1 MTFGTYGG
9 RGGADSAESEAFL
22 QGQLLLKSLGVPELS
37 IMPKTFGGV
46 TGTGTNLVAGTGARR
61 TGDNFTSP
69 GSSRENPLNVVT
81 IPQGQD
87 AKNKADN
94 GAKYIK
100 EGIFGRIYKW
110 DQASG
115 AYVLTAN
122 YGGFVGKNMGLGG
135 MMRGSGTPTSDSIP
149 AMLSNGEY
157 VVKASS
163 VNKYGSGFM
172 DAVNA
177 GSFAAGGMVKNY
189 KSPIIA
195 AYMSGGGF
203 AAHTMMGYKDGGAVS
218 SNIDNSSN
226 DNYNIVINA
235 NDSNSAKIIADMV
248 INRINRENSRKS
260 HTRYIAGR

>member
-1 MTFGTYGG
+1 LQRQRLFESLGIPDFSLTAKTPKAPFTGAKGLYAGAGARADGKATKPGFSSENPQPVPSVPSGTYDNEL
-9 RGGADSAESEAFL
+9 AAS
-22 QGQLLLKSLGVPELS
+22 GV
-37 IMPKTFGGV
+37 I
-46 TGTGTNLVAGTGARR
+46 
-61 TGDNFTSP
+61 
-69 GSSRENPLNVVT
+69 
-81 IPQGQD
+81 
-87 AKNKADN
+87 
-94 GAKYIK
+94 YIK
-100 EGIFGRIYKW
+100 DPNGITYKW
-110 DQASG
+110 NE
-115 AYVLTAN
+115 AYGSYMINKN
-122 YGGFVGKNMGLGG
+122 YGGFIGKNMAFGG
-135 MMRGSGTPTSDSIP
+135 VMRGPGTPTSDSIP

-157 VVKASS
+157 VIKASS

-172 DAVNA
+172 DAINA